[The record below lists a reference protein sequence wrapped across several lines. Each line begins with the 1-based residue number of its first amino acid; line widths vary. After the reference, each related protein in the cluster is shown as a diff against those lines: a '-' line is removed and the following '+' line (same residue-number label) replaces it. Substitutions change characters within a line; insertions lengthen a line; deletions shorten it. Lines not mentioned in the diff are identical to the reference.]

1 MVSETVPCVFREQ
14 LYKVYYIPCYNLLYY
29 TITNWFIEMRNI
41 CLVQPSVQI
50 KWSIIIDTFKNA
62 FKDLIFVGVD
72 YKVLNDSNSTL
83 K

>member
-1 MVSETVPCVFREQ
+1 MCIQRAIIQSV
-14 LYKVYYIPCYNLLYY
+14 LYGIPYYNLLYY